1 MNRQATEARPT
12 DGFFISIIAEVLPLH
27 GPLVE
32 EGDFMTL
39 LRPAVFGPRIAA
51 LAFLALVA
59 GAGQAQGRF
68 TISSDGQ
75 DVTDTTTR
83 LAWRRC
89 AEGLRWD
96 GKACSGKL
104 KTFKYPEARDAAAAA
119 AKSEAKAWRIPTRD
133 ELVALVDK
141 TTKSKPRIDSKAF
154 PQTPAKPF
162 WAMRPGSDDDLNAW
176 LVNFANGKV
185 SGNAGQRRFPLR
197 LVRTSA

>member
-1 MNRQATEARPT
+1 
-12 DGFFISIIAEVLPLH
+12 
-27 GPLVE
+27 
-32 EGDFMTL
+32 MTL
-39 LRPAVFGPRIAA
+39 LRLAAFGPRIVAF
-51 LAFLALVA
+51 AFLALVA
-59 GAGQAQGRF
+59 SASQAQGRY

-75 DVTDTTTR
+75 EVTDTTTK

-96 GKACSGKL
+96 GKECSGKL
-104 KTFKYPEARDAAAAA
+104 KTFKYPEAKDAAAAA
-119 AKSEAKAWRIPTRD
+119 AKSDAKAWRIPTKD

-141 TTKSKPRIDSKAF
+141 TAKKKPRIDVKAF

-162 WAMRPGSDDDLNAW
+162 WSMRPGSDDDLSAW

-185 SGNAGQRRFPLR
+185 TGNAGQRRFHLR